1 MSLALSVVMS
11 VAQGQEVSQAD
22 AGSQESLVTTV
33 DLKTAINNAL
43 QYNKQLQSSEMD
55 RELYY
60 QKVREARSSGLP
72 QVNASLDGTTYFGKE
87 MNFNGKSI
95 KMDNNLK
102 LGATAAWTFSMQIIE
117 GVKIAKIAQ
126 RLADTQIASTELDVK
141 ANVSDTYYA
150 VLVYERML
158 EIIKGNLSD
167 MEEIARQTTNSYEAG
182 AVELTDVDQIRVN
195 VATLKNS
202 VLSIERSLETTKKL
216 LVLQMGIPIDTKIS
230 TAEKLDDL
238 IANQS
243 IGTLDINNNLQYQ
256 TLKASQEIN
265 EETIKLRK
273 MAYVPT
279 LTAAYQYTHNFKG
292 GFMSFDH
299 VVTLSLNIPI
309 FSGFQRH
316 SQLKQAQIEA
326 QKTQVNMALLEDNLA
341 QNAEQYQFELNNA
354 LDAYNLQK
362 ENLEVAQRVLNN
374 YKNKYNYGAL
384 SSLSL
389 TQANSNYLQ
398 AESSYASACLDL
410 LMAYTKLNKLYNNF

>member
-87 MNFNGKSI
+87 MNFNGMSI

-182 AVELTDVDQIRVN
+182 AVEQTDVDQIRVN

-299 VVTLSLNIPI
+299 VGTLSLNIPI

-326 QKTQVNMALLEDNLA
+326 QKTRVNMALLEDNLA